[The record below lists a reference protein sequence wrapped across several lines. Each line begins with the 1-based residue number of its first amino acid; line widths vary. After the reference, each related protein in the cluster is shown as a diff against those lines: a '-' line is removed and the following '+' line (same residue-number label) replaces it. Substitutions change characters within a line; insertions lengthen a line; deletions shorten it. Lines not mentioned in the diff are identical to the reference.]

1 MAKSKKRRRIKWIV
15 FLVLLLC
22 GLGFGAYKFFRKP
35 VEIIDVQVEPVVRRD
50 LTETVMASGKIHPIT
65 KAMISPEVAGEIIA
79 LDTPQNLVDNLLT
92 AGFKKQVEVRQADLE
107 DVFIHLTGKALR
119 E

>member
-1 MAKSKKRRRIKWIV
+1 MAKSKKRRRIKWII
-15 FLVLLLC
+15 FLVLLLS

-79 LDTPQNLVDNLLT
+79 LPVTEGQEVKTGDLLVHIKPDTY
-92 AGFKKQVEVRQADLE
+92 QASRNSAE
-107 DVFIHLTGKALR
+107 ANYKFAL
-119 E
+119 